1 MKKGTTPQ
9 CIVEG
14 KILGWRVSSVLLL
27 KHVPILIK
35 TESVLS
41 DCSTVVV
48 IIMLDF
54 FNKKIESIMM
64 DTTSSVCFP
73 IPSPIPALRTIYHHW
88 INPSRKH
95 KKPRW
100 PFNLVKDA

>member
-1 MKKGTTPQ
+1 MKKGTMPQ
-9 CIVEG
+9 CIIES

-48 IIMLDF
+48 IIMLD
-54 FNKKIESIMM
+54 
-64 DTTSSVCFP
+64 TTSSVCFP
-73 IPSPIPALRTIYHHW
+73 VPSPIPALRTIYHHW